1 MNNFEQLRQEV
12 EQLPAE
18 LEGVTMSHLLAL
30 PDPLGRTLRRL
41 VRRRSTTI
49 DQFAEALA
57 ITETE
62 AARLLQLLQLRGYV
76 HKGAG
81 TEPSHYKVHFAP
93 KFSSASVPDRLW
105 QSLDDL

>member
-1 MNNFEQLRQEV
+1 MSNFEQLRQEV

-18 LEGVTMSHLLAL
+18 TEGVSMSHLLAL

-41 VRRRSTTI
+41 VRRRSTTTA
-49 DQFAEALA
+49 QFAEALA
-57 ITETE
+57 VTETE
-62 AARLLQLLQLRGYV
+62 AAHLLQLLLQRGYV
-76 HKGAG
+76 QKLSGK
-81 TEPSHYKVHFAP
+81 EPSCYKVRFAP